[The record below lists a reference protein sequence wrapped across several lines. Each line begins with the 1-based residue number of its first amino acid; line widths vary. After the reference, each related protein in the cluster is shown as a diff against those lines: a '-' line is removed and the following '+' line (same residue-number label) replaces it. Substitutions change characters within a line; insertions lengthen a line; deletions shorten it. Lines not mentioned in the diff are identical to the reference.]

1 MHKHFKEKWVK
12 WEKKGLVSFGSK
24 DQDTFDLD
32 HENERGEG
40 LDVKLSSLSAELQ
53 LERERERRMKVE
65 HELDEQRKQRK
76 LLDAIPAD
84 GIYTPKHAPVK
95 QELQDKL
102 HNFKHRQ
109 NDHANRGRKTH

>member
-1 MHKHFKEKWVK
+1 MQ
-12 WEKKGLVSFGSK
+12 SY
-24 DQDTFDLD
+24 
-32 HENERGEG
+32 
-40 LDVKLSSLSAELQ
+40 SL
-53 LERERERRMKVE
+53 RERERRMKVE

-109 NDHANRGRKTH
+109 NDHANKGRKTHWQSQHISLSSSSYCSSLRSSSSSSSEDETHEHTHTHTQKTQTQKS